1 MDPLSLEKSYMTQK
15 AQVNVYNEDLPFGK
29 TLRKILTIGFI
40 CVSLPSKRASFSR
53 TSSLFLSI
61 YDFIEH
67 NNKMCL

>member
-29 TLRKILTIGFI
+29 TLRNILTIGFI
-40 CVSLPSKRASFSR
+40 CVSLPSKRGSFSR

-61 YDFIEH
+61 YNFID
-67 NNKMCL
+67 